1 MRLLIADDEPLA
13 RERLKRLLAALEG
26 CEVVG
31 EAASGSEAIEQ
42 NEQLLPDV
50 ILLDIRMPGMDGIE
64 AAAHIT
70 GTDRPP
76 AIIFCTAYEEYAIAA
91 FETRAVGY
99 LLKPVQRDKLL
110 QALHAARGLTRY
122 QLTLLQQS
130 MRAER
135 RFLSARTGGGTRL
148 VPVTE
153 VRLLMAE
160 QKYVNA
166 YYPGGTLLLD
176 ESLRELEAQFPG
188 RFLRIHRNALVAL
201 EHIGGILGRGAGEYF
216 VRLDGIDVTPRIS
229 RRHLAEV
236 RRALDRL

>member
-1 MRLLIADDEPLA
+1 MRVLIADDEPLA
-13 RERLKRLLAALEG
+13 RERLRRLLSELED

-31 EAASGSEAIEQ
+31 EAANGSAAIEQ
-42 NEQLLPDV
+42 NEQLQPDV

-70 GTDRPP
+70 STERPP
-76 AIIFCTAYEEYAIAA
+76 AVIFCTAYEEYAIAA
-91 FETRAVGY
+91 FESRAVGY

-110 QALHAARGLTRY
+110 RALRAARGLTRY
-122 QLTLLQQS
+122 QLTQLQEA

-135 RFLSARTGGGTRL
+135 RFLSSRTAGGTRL
-148 VPVTE
+148 VPVNE

-160 QKYVNA
+160 QKYVSA

-201 EHIGGILGRGAGEYF
+201 EHVGGILGRGAGEYF
-216 VRLDGIDVTPRIS
+216 VRLDGIDLKPRIS